1 MTELYLDKGV
11 GYMSVCV
18 CQNRWNAKHPSVC
31 KLYLN
36 KKNQSEFKVVYI
48 HINKDNRIYKNK
60 S

>member
-18 CQNRWNAKHPSVC
+18 CQNRWYNKHPTVC

-36 KKNQSEFKVVYI
+36 KKIGVQNC
-48 HINKDNRIYKNK
+48 IYSHKQRQQNIQK
-60 S
+60 